1 MLLRLARL
9 PLSAVDGH
17 RQVVDRSLRGHQVG
31 MVRVR
36 AACVLQQRLKFKI
49 KFMILIVRVKLFIYF

>member
-9 PLSAVDGH
+9 PLSAIDGH

-36 AACVLQQRLKFKI
+36 AACVLQQRLKCKI
-49 KFMILIVRVKLFIYF
+49 KFMTINVRIKLLIYF